1 MKKFIGCRA
10 RREETDEFIHHM
22 MLWASWS
29 LFRTANTPSGV
40 YYFVRRI
47 IMKYLLGVL
56 LIMLAMAFLG
66 LLLPAII
73 GIVIGV
79 FMIQG
84 GSVIGGLIAMAVGIG
99 INAAMVLG
107 GFAESGSSSSHI
119 DDECPYSGSGDT
131 DGNHCYT
138 CDDDF

>member
-1 MKKFIGCRA
+1 
-10 RREETDEFIHHM
+10 
-22 MLWASWS
+22 
-29 LFRTANTPSGV
+29 
-40 YYFVRRI
+40 
-47 IMKYLLGVL
+47 MKYLLGVL

-119 DDECPYSGSGDT
+119 DDECPYCGSGDT